1 MISNARIVNRFAIR
15 PYRWRKDQGSV
26 DEANQVKRSL
36 ETAVC
41 NSERL
46 SASNPIAS
54 SVRQTGLWDD
64 LNASD

>member
-1 MISNARIVNRFAIR
+1 M
-15 PYRWRKDQGSV
+15 
-26 DEANQVKRSL
+26 KRSF